1 MLTKVDCVTDVDC
14 PFQYYCSIAQICK
27 HNEMFPL
34 QWYPLIIYTI
44 LPFALTI
51 CNIGGLSGGVFKIVL
66 LMDLL
71 NYPVSEATTLAYS
84 MITGAAFA
92 NFILLIPRRHP
103 TLNAP
108 LVDYWL
114 VFVLLPCKLT
124 GTTVGVL
131 LGKTLNDLTKDI
143 LVIVVCLYFAYK
155 YFQRFKHR
163 KRVGLGFSIDSR
175 ADIFDSV
182 DPVL

>member
-1 MLTKVDCVTDVDC
+1 MYYSLNYNEAIRFLFLKMQATIGCMTNANC
-14 PFQYYCSIAQICK
+14 PFQYYCNNVQLCE

-34 QWYPLIIYTI
+34 TWFSIIIYII
-44 LPFALTI
+44 LPFTLTI
-51 CNIGGLSGGVFKIVL
+51 CNIGGLSGGIFKIVL

-103 TLNAP
+103 TMNAP

-114 VFVLLPCKLT
+114 VFVLLPCILA

-131 LGKTLNDLTKDI
+131 IGKTLNDLTQDI
-143 LVIVVCLYFAYK
+143 LVIVVCIYFAYK
-155 YFQRFKHR
+155 YF
-163 KRVGLGFSIDSR
+163 KRYRHKKRIDK
-175 ADIFDSV
+175 
-182 DPVL
+182 